1 MVFITYCLYRL
12 GYLTT
17 TDKQIGSEP
26 ELNHNLNPQK
36 DRYALSGV
44 LSEIKIYFNVGNTE
58 VAVLQTVFVI
68 AYLAFAPLIGYLGDK
83 LNRKYLIII
92 ATLLEMTSV
101 ITGSFVQDS
110 SKVIRPILGGSYE
123 IILFYNIIIMTNEI
137 TSILQNYSYIP
148 TL

>member
-1 MVFITYCLYRL
+1 MKLP
-12 GYLTT
+12 
-17 TDKQIGSEP
+17 DP
-26 ELNHNLNPQK
+26 PQFKTWK

-44 LSEIKIYFNVGNTE
+44 LSEIKIYFDVGNTE
-58 VAVLQTVFVI
+58 VAVLQTVFVV

-110 SKVIRPILGGSYE
+110 SKVTY
-123 IILFYNIIIMTNEI
+123 T
-137 TSILQNYSYIP
+137 
-148 TL
+148 

>member
-137 TSILQNYSYIP
+137 IIF
-148 TL
+148 

>member
-1 MVFITYCLYRL
+1 M
-12 GYLTT
+12 
-17 TDKQIGSEP
+17 
-26 ELNHNLNPQK
+26 NHNLNPQK

-44 LSEIKIYFNVGNTE
+44 LSEIKIYFDVGNTE

-110 SKVIRPILGGSYE
+110 SKVIRLKWDAS
-123 IILFYNIIIMTNEI
+123 
-137 TSILQNYSYIP
+137 SRW
-148 TL
+148 

>member
-1 MVFITYCLYRL
+1 MVFITDCLHRL
-12 GYLTT
+12 ALNKKTEQNPRLTGLGQSHRAT
-17 TDKQIGSEP
+17 RMALSQFKP
-26 ELNHNLNPQK
+26 RK

-44 LSEIKIYFNVGNTE
+44 LSEIKIYFDVGNTE

-110 SKVIRPILGGSYE
+110 SKVTLKKSRMKIRAPPSPL
-123 IILFYNIIIMTNEI
+123 TI
-137 TSILQNYSYIP
+137 TYRFVP
-148 TL
+148 

>member
-1 MVFITYCLYRL
+1 M
-12 GYLTT
+12 
-17 TDKQIGSEP
+17 
-26 ELNHNLNPQK
+26 
-36 DRYALSGV
+36 
-44 LSEIKIYFNVGNTE
+44 SEIKIYFNVGNTE

-110 SKVIRPILGGSYE
+110 SKVIIPIWGGLQNDTK
-123 IILFYNIIIMTNEI
+123 IGTQLTGIDDIIIMTNEI
-137 TSILQNYSYIP
+137 ITFWN
-148 TL
+148 